1 MLHIGI
7 MGGTFD
13 PIHLGHIQLAEQA
26 LNEVHLDRI
35 LFMPNHTPWMKRGRG
50 VLDIEHRLNMV
61 RLGIEGHPSFE
72 LSLVEIE
79 AAGDSYTYQTLETL
93 KKDYP
98 KETQFYFIVGAD
110 SLFNM
115 EDWVHPELILQN
127 AVILAAV
134 REGHDREALNK
145 QRERL
150 IRLFGGEIRLLSMEQ
165 VDISSTRI
173 REEFYRSAS
182 VKEMLPKKVAEYIAQ
197 HHLYQNEA
205 S

>member
-61 RLGIEGHPSFE
+61 RLGIENHPSFE

-79 AAGDSYTYQTLETL
+79 AAGDSYTYQTLKTL

-98 KETQFYFIVGAD
+98 KDTQLYFIVGAD

-134 REGHDREALNK
+134 RDGHDKDALNK
-145 QRERL
+145 QKERL
-150 IRLFGGEIRLLSMEQ
+150 LDLFGGEIRLLSMEQ

-182 VKEMLPKKVAEYIAQ
+182 VREMLPKKVAEYITKN
-197 HHLYQNEA
+197 HLYQNEA
-205 S
+205 

>member
-35 LFMPNHTPWMKRGRG
+35 LFMPNHTPWMKRGKG

-61 RLGIEGHPSFE
+61 RLGIEDHPSFE

-79 AAGDSYTYQTLETL
+79 AAGDSYTYQTLEAL

-98 KETQFYFIVGAD
+98 KDTQLYFIVGAD

-134 REGHDREALNK
+134 RDGHDKDALNK
-145 QRERL
+145 QKERL
-150 IRLFGGEIRLLSMEQ
+150 LDLFGGEIRLLSMEQ

-182 VKEMLPKKVAEYIAQ
+182 VREMLPKKVAEYITKN
-197 HHLYQNEA
+197 HLYQNEA
-205 S
+205 

>member
-61 RLGIEGHPSFE
+61 RLGIEDHPSFE

-79 AAGDSYTYQTLETL
+79 AAGDSYTYQTLEAL

-98 KETQFYFIVGAD
+98 KETQLYFIVGAD

-134 REGHDREALNK
+134 RDGHDKDALNK
-145 QRERL
+145 QKERL
-150 IRLFGGEIRLLSMEQ
+150 LDLFGGEIRLLSMEQ

-182 VKEMLPKKVAEYIAQ
+182 VREMLPKKVAEYITKN
-197 HHLYQNEA
+197 HLYQNEA
-205 S
+205 

>member
-26 LNEVHLDRI
+26 LNEAHLDRI

-61 RLGIEGHPSFE
+61 RLGIEDHPSFE

-79 AAGDSYTYQTLETL
+79 AAGDSYTYQTLEAL

-98 KETQFYFIVGAD
+98 KKTQLYFIVGAD

-134 REGHDREALNK
+134 RDGHDKDALNK
-145 QRERL
+145 QKERL
-150 IRLFGGEIRLLSMEQ
+150 LNLFGGEIRLLSMEQ

-182 VKEMLPKKVAEYIAQ
+182 VREMLPKKVAEYITKN
-197 HHLYQNEA
+197 HLYQNEA
-205 S
+205 

>member
-13 PIHLGHIQLAEQA
+13 PIHLGHIQLAEHA
-26 LNEVHLDRI
+26 LNEMHLDRI
-35 LFMPNHTPWMKRGRG
+35 LFMPNHTPWMKRNRDI
-50 VLDIEHRLNMV
+50 LAIEHRLNMV
-61 RLGIEGHPSFE
+61 RLAIEDNPAFE

-93 KKDYP
+93 KENFP
-98 KETQFYFIVGAD
+98 KETQLYFIVGAD

-134 REGHDREALNK
+134 REGRDKEALHEQK
-145 QRERL
+145 ERL
-150 IRLFGGEIRLLSMEQ
+150 IELFGGEIRLLSMEQ

-173 REEFYRSAS
+173 REEFYQSQD
-182 VKEMLPKKVAEYIAQ
+182 VKEMLPKKVAEYITQ
-197 HHLYQNEA
+197 NHLYQNEV
-205 S
+205 